1 MNELIVELTVNEDD
15 NTGVD
20 IISFVES
27 PAIEV
32 DFMYFTDKKT
42 QRFKA
47 VDTDKRIVVGAAMLP
62 NEKIIRYDADNNPY
76 FVYFSEDTVR
86 KCQELY
92 FKRSKQNSTNVDH
105 KDEVNGGVT
114 VVESWI
120 VENPEMDK
128 SKHLGYENIPKGSW
142 FVSYKVDND
151 DLWDKVKNGE
161 VLGFSVE
168 GLFTQ
173 TVEQENVEKE
183 LHSIL
188 DSELSREEKIK
199 ELRKKLNKEKK

>member
-15 NTGVD
+15 DTGVD

>member
-1 MNELIVELTVNEDD
+1 
-15 NTGVD
+15 
-20 IISFVES
+20 
-27 PAIEV
+27 
-32 DFMYFTDKKT
+32 
-42 QRFKA
+42 
-47 VDTDKRIVVGAAMLP
+47 
-62 NEKIIRYDADNNPY
+62 
-76 FVYFSEDTVR
+76 
-86 KCQELY
+86 
-92 FKRSKQNSTNVDH
+92 
-105 KDEVNGGVT
+105 
-114 VVESWI
+114 
-120 VENPEMDK
+120 MDK